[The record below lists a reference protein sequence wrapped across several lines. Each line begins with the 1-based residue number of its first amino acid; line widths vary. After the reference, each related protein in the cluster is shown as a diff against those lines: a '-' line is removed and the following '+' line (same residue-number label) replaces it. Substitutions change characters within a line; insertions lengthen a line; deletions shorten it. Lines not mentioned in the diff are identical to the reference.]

1 MQYLCRDNWSGETL
15 GDEREAVICGF
26 LSGSRVNCTVSAEN
40 GAGRS
45 ESAAAVTYTDVEGN
59 WIITG

>member
-1 MQYLCRDNWSGETL
+1 LQYLCQGNFSGETL

-26 LSGSRVNCTVSAEN
+26 LSGSRVNCTVHAEN
-40 GAGRS
+40 GAGQS
-45 ESAAAVTYTDVEGN
+45 ESATAVTSTDVEGK